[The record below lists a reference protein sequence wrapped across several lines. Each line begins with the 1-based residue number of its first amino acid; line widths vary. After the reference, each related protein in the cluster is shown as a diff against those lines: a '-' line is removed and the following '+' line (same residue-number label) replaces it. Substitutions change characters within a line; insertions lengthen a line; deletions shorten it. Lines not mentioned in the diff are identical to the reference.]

1 MIPTA
6 GQGMV
11 WWVVVA
17 AAAGRYLG
25 EQQVV
30 VGQLGLG
37 EGQAGDV
44 VEEDYAGGVVSG
56 EAGVEVADDCS

>member
-11 WWVVVA
+11 WWVVV

-30 VGQLGLG
+30 VGQLGLE
-37 EGQAGDV
+37 EGQAGDG
-44 VEEDYAGGVVSG
+44 VEEDCAGVVVTG
-56 EAGVEVADDCS
+56 EAGG

>member
-1 MIPTA
+1 
-6 GQGMV
+6 MV
-11 WWVVVA
+11 V